1 MDESGFSRAR
11 SQISEERLKIAWCAT
26 VQMEEKL
33 VAFLMDRS
41 DAAKR
46 SGASVRFRDADH
58 RPVVARADP
67 AAALNRAR

>member
-1 MDESGFSRAR
+1 
-11 SQISEERLKIAWCAT
+11 
-26 VQMEEKL
+26 MEEKL